1 VATWDGEEEY
11 VPAGPAL
18 LRPDAGRPGAYTLQV
33 DGVDQSYVDSNDP
46 TYLDFPYMQRLGWVV
61 DAIARASAPIRVLHL
76 GAGALTI
83 PRYVAATRPGSL
95 QHVIEHDK
103 GLLSLVLRK
112 LPLPPDE
119 PIELVIGDARTTT
132 EALPDEQYD
141 LIIGD
146 VYRAAQ
152 MPGSVASVEFAEHVA
167 RLLRP
172 GGQYA
177 VNVVDMPPLA
187 FSRRQAATLGAV
199 FGDVCLIAEANVL
212 RGRRF
217 GNVVFVAAA
226 SAGAL
231 PVERLVQKAIRG
243 PFPARLLHGEALAEF
258 AAGARPVGDA
268 EAEDSPVPEP
278 PLFA

>member
-1 VATWDGEEEY
+1 VTSDGQAQP
-11 VPAGPAL
+11 VGSGLAL

-61 DAIARASAPIRVLHL
+61 DAIGRASAPVRVLHL

-95 QHVIEHDK
+95 QHVIEHDEA
-103 GLLSLVLRK
+103 LLSLVLKR

-119 PIELVIGDARTTT
+119 PIEIVVGDARATVESLTDV
-132 EALPDEQYD
+132 EYD

-152 MPGSVASVEFAEHVA
+152 MPGSVASVEFARHVA
-167 RLLRP
+167 RLL
-172 GGQYA
+172 GSDGLYA
-177 VNVVDMPPLA
+177 LNVVDVPPLA
-187 FSRRQAATLGAV
+187 FSRRQAATLRAV
-199 FGDVCLIAEANVL
+199 FPDVCLIAEANVL
-212 RGRRF
+212 RGRRY

-226 SAGAL
+226 APGVL

-243 PFPARLLHGEALAEF
+243 PFPARLLHADALAEF